1 MLKVTLE
8 DLENDLKVK
17 RDSLALAHEDLKNDN
32 DWWNKLIIVLSLVNG
47 GIESVKMQLEWD
59 DNIANLLPI
68 FLSSTIAIC
77 SALVKF
83 KKFPEQMEIL
93 IKSSGIITNT
103 LTKLRNNPEL
113 TDQLYKEYNESL
125 EQVETALYPDLR
137 RKFLQKSHRNLMH
150 IYKLEEKYYN
160 LIVKLNKKED
170 DILTKQPHV
179 LEDFKDE
186 DIGSEDSL
194 ARPKTLAGA
203 VTESLKKIERNLTN
217 HSMNSDDSETKSDTG
232 LP

>member
-59 DNIANLLPI
+59 DNISNLLPI

-113 TDQLYKEYNESL
+113 TEQLYKEYNESL

-137 RKFLQKSHRNLMH
+137 RKFLQKSHKNLMR

-160 LIVKLNKKED
+160 LITKLNKKED
-170 DILTKQPHV
+170 DILSKQPHV
-179 LEDFKDE
+179 FEDE

-194 ARPKTLAGA
+194 ARPKTLAST

-217 HSMNSDDSETKSDTG
+217 HSMNSDESDTKSDTSI
-232 LP
+232 L